1 MYGDTAWEIINMT
14 QWIHKPILLEEI
26 TKNLIT
32 NKDGIYIDAT
42 VGLGGHTKEFL
53 KHLSNKAK
61 IIAFDKDKDAI
72 KIAKKNVNDK
82 RVVFVNKSY
91 TEIKQEVD
99 EINGILFDF
108 GISSYQLD
116 NPEKGFSFR
125 FDGPLDMRFDSRD
138 TLTAEYIVNNYNI
151 DKLEQIIR
159 NYGEDRNY
167 KKIANA
173 IVEER
178 RLRPINSTLKLKS
191 LIEKVS
197 YQGGRINPATK
208 TFQALRI
215 EVNSELENVENGIDI
230 AKNFIKVGGV
240 IAVITFHSLED
251 RIVKN
256 IFRDLK
262 KTKNWQLINKKVIT
276 ASREEVKQNPRSKSA
291 KLRLIKRIA

>member
-215 EVNSELENVENGIDI
+215 EVNSEL
-230 AKNFIKVGGV
+230 GGV